1 MRVAYAAIGQS
12 VCCNTSTCSLYTPAP
27 ANSCVVLQVAELNDQ
42 VLQLK
47 GSLCAC
53 VTELVRVDTNA
64 QAVVQSNG
72 IYIVAQFLLPQFTR
86 DAKLQRNLQVSSCG
100 SPARSLY

>member
-1 MRVAYAAIGQS
+1 M
-12 VCCNTSTCSLYTPAP
+12 
-27 ANSCVVLQVAELNDQ
+27 AELNDQ

-86 DAKLQRNLQVSSCG
+86 DAKLQRNLQVSSSCCCC
-100 SPARSLY
+100 SQTLARTLY